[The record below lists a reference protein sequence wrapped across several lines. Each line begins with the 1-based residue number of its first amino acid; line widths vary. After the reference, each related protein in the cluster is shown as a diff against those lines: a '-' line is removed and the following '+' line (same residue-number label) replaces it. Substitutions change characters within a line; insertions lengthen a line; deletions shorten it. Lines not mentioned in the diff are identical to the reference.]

1 MKFLGLPVFILGS
14 ERWSDHV
21 YLFTHQIIDEITKDD
36 THTFKAPIYLPA
48 FQVDRILQRKP
59 LKDGTKNS
67 EELLQ
72 GTDSLKK
79 DGVVRKEKYDVETIS
94 MHCLQ
99 LENEDLKEEISD
111 NRYDLTSSFERF
123 KFKNSVLYYFH

>member
-1 MKFLGLPVFILGS
+1 MFILES

-21 YLFTHQIIDEITKDD
+21 YLFTHQITDEITKDD
-36 THTFKAPIYLPA
+36 THTFKAPISPLA
-48 FQVDRILQRKP
+48 FQVDRILQRKL

-111 NRYDLTSSFERF
+111 NRYDLTSSFETF
-123 KFKNSVLYYFH
+123 

>member
-1 MKFLGLPVFILGS
+1 MFILGT

-36 THTFKAPIYLPA
+36 THAFKVPIFPPA

-59 LKDGTKNS
+59 LKDGTNNS
-67 EELLQ
+67 EELFQ
-72 GTDSLKK
+72 VTDSLKK
-79 DGVVRKEKYDVETIS
+79 DGVVRKENYDVETIS
-94 MHCLQ
+94 THYLQ

-111 NRYDLTSSFERF
+111 NRYDLTSSFETF
-123 KFKNSVLYYFH
+123 